1 MKISLQIIKKANV
14 FLQFIVPSIVFSLF
28 HFTGF
33 AQDWQAESGV
43 VSNGANVQNCT
54 SCAGANLV
62 GNLGGPTN
70 GTLSHTITVAADGT
84 YALTVYYATENARP
98 INITVNN
105 ATPVKLDCM
114 PTGGWTTVASLTTN
128 VSLKAGSNIIKFDSP
143 NEWAP
148 NIDWF
153 NLTAIGANTKRIDIA
168 SGSYIEYGLQTGK
181 YNVYFNNIRV
191 ISDAYAE
198 AKTPSATLNSVN
210 YSSRLY
216 SSSPITDN
224 FGSGTKH
231 VISLS
236 GNGLVPMEHIFY
248 VYSNKSYFFT
258 EIILNG
264 SQVKSNYMAPLV
276 TSNVTLPFN
285 GVNTA
290 LFVPFDNDAFV
301 RYDAKSLSFNQNFTT
316 SEVSAIY
323 DNTSRKGLIAGS
335 LEQTDWKTGINIAGR
350 TNKLTNFSVFA
361 GLSTKAITRD
371 DGIAHGM
378 VGGNANTVKSAK
390 MMIGYF
396 EDWRTGMEEYGKL
409 NKIAQPQF
417 VFKWDKP
424 TPFGWNSWGVI
435 QDKLTFQHTKSV
447 VDFFANDLKTFRN
460 GNTLFIDLDAWWDFL
475 SEADLKAFAD
485 RCRANGF
492 VPGLY
497 FGPFVDFSWKDGPRN
512 VETTSTPYSEVWT
525 KANGKYNDMD
535 GGRAMDPTHPAVKSR
550 IDWMVNKFSE
560 LGIGMVK
567 LDFLGHGAIEA
578 DKFYDPN
585 VTTGMQAYRQGMEY
599 ITSKL
604 NSKKIFV
611 YAAISPSMASGRYIH
626 SRRIAC
632 DAWATIDQTQ
642 YTLNSTTYG
651 WWQTFVYNYIDA
663 DHIVLAKESEG
674 VNRARVAS
682 GLING
687 TFITGD
693 DFSVTDQWTA
703 RAKDYFQNQDLLD
716 ISRNGIAFKP
726 LDGNTGTNANEIF
739 VREIGN
745 YTYVAAF
752 KYGAGAKNYTIDLK
766 RLGLTDGQN
775 YRSKELF
782 GGAVTVV
789 NGSLNFTISGAGA
802 SIYRLQLGGVEEQ
815 TINFSPI
822 TTKTFDQLFLEN
834 PATATSGLQVV
845 YKSSN
850 LNVAV
855 VEANKIVFKG
865 LGTTTITASQP
876 GDATRF
882 LAAPD
887 VTQTLTITRGTQ
899 TIQFAGTSTKP
910 ANAIDYAPEAAASS
924 GLVLSFTSSNTDV
937 ARIVDN
943 KIHIIKQGTTTITAS
958 QAGNTNWFPAT
969 SVSQTLTITP
979 AFELP
984 ANNFKIAIGDESCI
998 DSKNGSI
1005 KIDATQLLSYK
1016 VNVTGNNF
1024 NQTYSFDKSL
1034 NIPDLASGDYKV
1046 CITVNGIAEYSSCYD
1061 LKVKAPEPLS
1071 VYSNVN
1077 TTSGKLEL
1085 SLSGA
1090 SKYYIELNGKVYQSV
1105 SNYISLDMSEGQNT
1119 LAVTTDKACQGIY
1132 EQKVFLEKG
1141 KTVYPNPFQS
1151 SLFIVMGN
1159 DLSPSAE
1166 ISIFSESGKSMYS
1179 RQHEVTANQIA
1190 IDLGHLPSSTYILVV
1205 KTKLGITTSK
1215 IIKNEK

>member
-1 MKISLQIIKKANV
+1 MKISLQKFKKTDV
-14 FLQFIVPSIVFSLF
+14 FLRFVVLAIVFSLF
-28 HFTGF
+28 HFTVF

-43 VSNGANVQNCT
+43 ISNGANIQNCT

-70 GTLSHTITVAADGT
+70 GTLTHTVNVAADGV
-84 YALTVYYATENARP
+84 YALTVYYATENVRP

-114 PTGGWTTVASLTTN
+114 ATGGWTTVSSLTTN
-128 VSLKAGSNIIKFDSP
+128 VTLKAGSNTLKFDSP

-153 NLTAIGANTKRIDIA
+153 NLTAIGTDTKRIDIA
-168 SGSYIEYGLQTGK
+168 SGSYIEYSLQTGK
-181 YNVYFNNIRV
+181 YNVYFDNIRV
-191 ISDAYAE
+191 IADAFAE
-198 AKTPSATLNSVN
+198 VKTASSTLTSLN
-210 YSSRLY
+210 YSTRLY
-216 SSSPITDN
+216 SSSSISDN

-236 GNGLVPMEHIFY
+236 GNGLLAMEHIFY

-258 EIILNG
+258 ELVLNG
-264 SQVKSNYMAPLV
+264 NQVKSNYMAPLV
-276 TSNVTLPFN
+276 TTNVTLPFN

-323 DNTSRKGLIAGS
+323 DNTSRKGLISGS
-335 LEQTDWKTGINIAGR
+335 LEQTDWKTGITVAGR

-371 DGIAHGM
+371 DGTAHGM
-378 VGGNANTVKSAK
+378 VGGNTNTVKSAK

-396 EDWRTGMEEYGKL
+396 GDWRNGMEEYGKL

-435 QDKLTFQHTKSV
+435 QDKLTFQHTKAV

-485 RCRANGF
+485 RCRENGF

-497 FGPFVDFSWKDGPRN
+497 FGPFVDFSWKDAPRN

-578 DKFYDPN
+578 DKFYDSKI
-585 VTTGMQAYRQGMEY
+585 TTGMQAYRQGMEY
-599 ITSKL
+599 IINKL

-642 YTLNSTTYG
+642 YTLNSTNYG
-651 WWQTFVYNYIDA
+651 WWQTYVYDYIDA

-716 ISRNGIAFKP
+716 ISRNGVAFKP

-739 VREIGN
+739 VQEIGN

-752 KYGAGAKNYTIDLK
+752 KYGAGSKNYAIDLK

-789 NGSLNFTISGAGA
+789 NGSLNFTINGAGA
-802 SIYRLQLGGVEEQ
+802 LIFRLQLGGVEQQ
-815 TINFSPI
+815 TINFPPI

-834 PATATSGLQVV
+834 PATATSRLQVV

-850 LNVAV
+850 TNVAV
-855 VEANKIVFKG
+855 VEGNKIVFKG
-865 LGTTTITASQP
+865 VGSTTITASQP

-899 TIQFAGTSTKP
+899 TIQFAGSFSKP
-910 ANAIDYAPEAAASS
+910 SNAIDYSPEAVASS
-924 GLVLSFTSSNTDV
+924 GLTVSYSSSSPEV
-937 ARIVDN
+937 ARVVDN
-943 KIHIIKQGTTTITAS
+943 KIHILKQGTATITAS
-958 QAGNTNWFPAT
+958 QAGDANWFPAT
-969 SVSQTLTITP
+969 PVNQTLTITA

-984 ANNFKIAIGDESCI
+984 ANNFKIAVSDESCI

-1005 KIDATQLLSYK
+1005 KIDANQLLSYK
-1016 VNVTGNNF
+1016 VNFTGNNF
-1024 NQTYSFDKSL
+1024 SQTYSFGKSL
-1034 NIPDLASGDYKV
+1034 NIPDLAVGNYKV
-1046 CITVNGIAEYSSCYD
+1046 CITVDGIAEYSSCYD
-1061 LKVKAPEPLS
+1061 LKVKAPQPLS

-1077 TTSGKLEL
+1077 KSNNTLEL

-1090 SKYYIELNGKVYQSV
+1090 AKYNIELNGKVYQSV
-1105 SNYISLDMSEGQNT
+1105 ANHISLPINDGKNT
-1119 LAVTTDKACQGIY
+1119 LSVTTDKACQGSY
-1132 EQKVFLEKG
+1132 EQNVFLEKG

-1151 SLFIVMGN
+1151 SLFIVIGN

-1166 ISIFSESGKSMYS
+1166 VAIFSESGKMVYKQ
-1179 RQHEVTANQIA
+1179 QHQVTDNHIA
-1190 IDLGHLPSSTYILVV
+1190 VDLRHLPSNGYILRV

-1215 IIKNEK
+1215 IVKNEK

>member
-1 MKISLQIIKKANV
+1 MKISLPILKKTNV
-14 FLQFIVPSIVFSLF
+14 FLKFVAPSIIFSLL
-28 HFTGF
+28 HFAVF

-43 VSNGANVQNCT
+43 ISNGANIQNCT

-70 GTLSHTITVAADGT
+70 GTLTHTVNVSTAGV
-84 YALTVYYATENARP
+84 YALTIYYATENARP
-98 INITVNN
+98 INITVNDN
-105 ATPVKLDCM
+105 TPARFNCM
-114 PTGGWTTVASLTTN
+114 ATGGWTTVVSLTTN
-128 VSLKAGSNIIKFDSP
+128 ISLKAGSNTIKFDSP

-153 NLTAIGANTKRIDIA
+153 NLSAINADTKRIDIA
-168 SGSYIEYGLQTGK
+168 SGSFIEYSLQTGK
-181 YNVYFNNIRV
+181 YNVYFDNIRV

-198 AKTPSATLNSVN
+198 AKTPSATINSVN

-216 SSSPITDN
+216 SSSSISDN

-231 VISLS
+231 IISIS

-248 VYSNKSYFFT
+248 VYNNKPYFFT

-264 SQVKSNYMAPLV
+264 NQVKSNYMAPLV

-301 RYDAKSLSFNQNFTT
+301 RYDAKSLSSNQNFTT

-323 DNTSRKGLIAGS
+323 DNTSRKGIIMGS
-335 LEQTDWKTGINIAGR
+335 LEQTDWKTGVNIAGR

-361 GLSTKAITRD
+361 GLSNKAITRD
-371 DGIAHGM
+371 DGTAHGM
-378 VGGNANTVKSAK
+378 VGGNTNTVKSAK

-396 EDWRTGMEEYGKL
+396 DDWRTGMEEYGKL

-475 SEADLKAFAD
+475 SDADLKAFAD

-512 VETTSTPYSEVWT
+512 VETTATPYSEVWT

-599 ITSKL
+599 IINKL

-642 YTLNSTTYG
+642 YTLNSTNYG
-651 WWQTFVYNYIDA
+651 WWQTFVYDYIDA

-752 KYGAGAKNYTIDLK
+752 KYGAGSKNYSIDLK

-802 SIYRLQLGGVEEQ
+802 SIFRLQLGGDQQQ
-815 TINFSPI
+815 TINFAPI
-822 TTKTFDQLFLEN
+822 ETKTFDKLALEN
-834 PATATSGLQVV
+834 PATATSGLQVT

-850 LNVAV
+850 ANVAV
-855 VEANKIVFKG
+855 VEGNKIIFKG
-865 LGTTTITASQP
+865 VGSTVITASQP
-876 GDATRF
+876 GDATY
-882 LAAPD
+882 LAATD
-887 VTQTLTITRGTQ
+887 VTQILTITKGTQ
-899 TIQFAGTSTKP
+899 TIQFAESFSKP
-910 ANAIDYAPEAAASS
+910 SNAIDYSPEAVASS
-924 GLVLSFTSSNTDV
+924 GLAVSFSSSNLEV

-943 KIHIIKQGTTTITAS
+943 KIHILKQGTTTITAL
-958 QAGNTNWFPAT
+958 QAGDNNWLPAT
-969 SVSQTLTITP
+969 SVNQTLTITP

-984 ANNFKIAIGDESCI
+984 ANNFKISVSDESCI

-1005 KIDATQLLSYK
+1005 KINATQLLNYTA
-1016 VNVTGNNF
+1016 NVTGNNF
-1024 NQTYSFDKSL
+1024 SKTFAFDGSL
-1034 NIPDLASGDYKV
+1034 NIPDLASGTYKV

-1061 LKVKAPEPLS
+1061 LKVGAPQPLS
-1071 VYSNVN
+1071 VYSFVN
-1077 TTSGKLEL
+1077 KATNTLEL
-1085 SLSGA
+1085 SFSGA
-1090 SKYYIELNGKVYQSV
+1090 AKYNIELNGKVYQSV
-1105 SNYISLDMSEGQNT
+1105 SNYISLAIQEGQNI
-1119 LAVTTDKACQGIY
+1119 LSVTTDKACQGIY

-1151 SLFIVMGN
+1151 SLFIVIAN
-1159 DLSPSAE
+1159 DSSPTAE
-1166 ISIFSESGKSMYS
+1166 ITVFSESGKLVYS
-1179 RQHEVTANQIA
+1179 HQHQVVGNQIA
-1190 IDLGHLPSSTYILVV
+1190 VNLSHLPSSVYTLRIR
-1205 KTKLGITTSK
+1205 TKLGVTTSK
-1215 IIKNEK
+1215 IVKNEK